1 MIIPVY
7 HIVSSVL
14 PIESTTTLE
23 AGHVVGLD
31 SDGYCVKAYGAVG
44 TIAVIGLAG
53 DRNRSSE
60 AYEWV
65 NRVSDAGNETSASG
79 MLTVYHSGGEFYV
92 DVNDARITTPAG
104 SAIEGAI
111 SNGTTTTP
119 GTVLYVENAIG
130 NRGRL
135 TNTSTSGQTVAIC
148 LEAAADLASGI
159 PGEYEPGSS
168 VDYVNDD
175 NQRQWVKIKLTI

>member
-14 PIESTTTLE
+14 PIQSSTTLE

-31 SDGYCVKAYGAVG
+31 SDGYCVKAYGSAA
-44 TIAVIGLAG
+44 TIYCIGLAG
-53 DRNRSSE
+53 DRNRASE
-60 AYEWV
+60 SYEWV
-65 NRVSDAGNETSASG
+65 NRVSDSGNDTAASG

-92 DVNDARITTPAG
+92 DVNDSRITTPNG
-104 SAIEGAI
+104 TAIEGIVSA
-111 SNGTTTTP
+111 GTTTTP
-119 GTVLYVENAIG
+119 GTILYVENAIG

-135 TNTSTSGQTVAIC
+135 TSTSTSAQTVAVA
-148 LEAAADLASGI
+148 LEAAAELSSGI

-175 NQRQWVKIKLTI
+175 NARQYVKIKLLI

>member
-7 HIVSSVL
+7 HIVASVL
-14 PIESTTTLE
+14 PIESTTALE

-31 SDGYCVKAYGAVG
+31 SNGYCVKAYGNG
-44 TIAVIGLAG
+44 TIVAIGLAG
-53 DRNRSSE
+53 DRNRASE

-79 MLTVYHSGGEFYV
+79 KLTVYHSGGEFYV
-92 DVNDARITTPAG
+92 DMNDSRITTPG
-104 SAIEGAI
+104 GTTIEGVV
-111 SNGTTTTP
+111 SSGTTVTP
-119 GTVLYVENAIG
+119 GTALYAENAIG

-135 TNTSTSGQTVAIC
+135 TSTSTTTVIVARV
-148 LEAAADLASGI
+148 LEEAAELASGI

-175 NQRQWVKIKLTI
+175 NARTWIKIKLVI